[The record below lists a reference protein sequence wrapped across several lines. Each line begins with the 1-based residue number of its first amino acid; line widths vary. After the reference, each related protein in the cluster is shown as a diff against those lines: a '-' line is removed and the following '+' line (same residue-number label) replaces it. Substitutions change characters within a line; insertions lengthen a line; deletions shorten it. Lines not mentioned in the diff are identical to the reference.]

1 MKRDEYLK
9 RRGEFV
15 PEDPKDIKL
24 IIVAES
30 PPASELYFYKPD
42 GRVKEPLFAAMMKQL
57 DFKCSKKLDGLQHF
71 KQRGLVLVDAT
82 YEPVDGLSDSVRTA
96 IIERDYE
103 LLCCDLRSLTPD
115 RSARLVL
122 IKANVCQ
129 IVEPML
135 QDEFKVLNRGTVIT
149 FPSMAGRI
157 QGVTVE
163 NLSPS
168 SLLPLCPVSCRARKL
183 RDSGG
188 RIQLWVNQRHQPS
201 QPPWKNLLQHRCAAI

>member
-1 MKRDEYLK
+1 MTRDEYLK

-71 KQRGLVLVDAT
+71 KQRGWVLVDAT

-96 IIERDYE
+96 IIKRDYE

-122 IKANVCQ
+122 IKTNVCQ
-129 IVEPML
+129 ILEPML
-135 QDEFKVLNRGTVIT
+135 QDEFKVLNRGTVIP
-149 FPSMAGRI
+149 FALRHPSRPSPGCTSRSPRHRPAQTHAHAGAG
-157 QGVTVE
+157 GV
-163 NLSPS
+163 LSP
-168 SLLPLCPVSCRARKL
+168 L
-183 RDSGG
+183 
-188 RIQLWVNQRHQPS
+188 QRLTSTRQ
-201 QPPWKNLLQHRCAAI
+201 KM

>member
-1 MKRDEYLK
+1 MTRDEYLK

-30 PPASELYFYKPD
+30 PTAWELYFYKPD

-71 KQRGLVLVDAT
+71 KQRGWVLVDAT

-96 IIERDYE
+96 IIKRDYE

-122 IKANVCQ
+122 IKTNVCQ
-129 IVEPML
+129 IW
-135 QDEFKVLNRGTVIT
+135 N
-149 FPSMAGRI
+149 PSSRM
-157 QGVTVE
+157 
-163 NLSPS
+163 NLRCSPS
-168 SLLPLCPVSCRARKL
+168 EGNARLCSAGSTASFFGRAISWARCGIC
-183 RDSGG
+183 GG
-188 RIQLWVNQRHQPS
+188 RSHEPAFR
-201 QPPWKNLLQHRCAAI
+201 AA